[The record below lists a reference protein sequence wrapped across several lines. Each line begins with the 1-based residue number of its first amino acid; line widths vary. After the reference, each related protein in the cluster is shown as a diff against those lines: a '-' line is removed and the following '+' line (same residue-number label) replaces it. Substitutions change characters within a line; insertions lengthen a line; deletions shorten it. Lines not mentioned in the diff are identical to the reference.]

1 MGAARGRGRR
11 SGGLALVAGLALAA
25 GAAGGQLHGGA
36 MKKRGQLKHK
46 GQTLK
51 AKKDIAFR
59 TKEAEERDKERARTF
74 ASDEP
79 VPRGRPGKWNPGEFN
94 SDGGKLKDSSTGV
107 EYDLAALWD
116 LQEEHERF
124 FEFRGVKGGP
134 RDLPHMYYD
143 YYVGFG
149 GFSEG
154 SSLLPVPCASVVE
167 AYTSNGGAA
176 PSAFQMTAPRKAKG
190 AGSQAEFEADEE
202 ETSCL
207 ALGSSEGWSF
217 RMIDELTAEAGI
229 QIQYTGGQECLKRV
243 VTPRESQGKTKA
255 GRTRKR
261 MVTSWVPAPRN
272 FTITLECGVS
282 RQVGTKHDPQPGE
295 MDALMYPIDSIEAQD
310 FMQREVSATTG
321 ASVMETEMCNYE
333 LRWKTPY
340 GCPVAIDGKYDSWR
354 RAQRRELA
362 KERFPPSPKDK
373 ATPKKKSAP
382 SPRGGDRGSSRGR
395 YGDQGHA
402 GGEGRSWLGFFWVC
416 IWKFLF
422 WSVLC
427 VVLAGGV
434 QMYRKRSRMRLI
446 LPQLFEKNRRHRAV
460 ATKRFLS
467 VMMGKDGRPSG
478 RIV

>member
-1 MGAARGRGRR
+1 M
-11 SGGLALVAGLALAA
+11 AGLALAA
-25 GAAGGQLHGGA
+25 GAAGGQVHGGK
-36 MKKRGQLKHK
+36 MRKKQLQHK
-46 GQTLK
+46 AQSSK
-51 AKKDIAFR
+51 AKQDIAFR
-59 TKEAEERDKERARTF
+59 KKEAEERDKERARTF

-79 VPRGRPGKWNPGEFN
+79 VPRGRPGEWNPGEFN
-94 SDGGKLKDSSTGV
+94 SDGGKLKDRSTGV
-107 EYDLAALWD
+107 EYDLAALWE

-124 FEFRGVKGGP
+124 FEFKGVKGGP
-134 RDLPHMYYD
+134 RDQPHMYYD

-149 GFSEG
+149 GFGEG

-167 AYTSNGGAA
+167 TATSEGGAA
-176 PSAFQMTAPRKAKG
+176 PSAYQVTAPRKAKG
-190 AGSQAEFEADEE
+190 AGSQLELEEDEDE
-202 ETSCL
+202 ISCL
-207 ALGSSEGWSF
+207 ALGSSEGWNF

-229 QIQYTGGQECLKRV
+229 QMRYTDGKECLKRV
-243 VTPRESQGKTKA
+243 VTPRESQQGRGGK
-255 GRTRKR
+255 TRKR
-261 MVTSWVPAPRN
+261 MVTSWVEAPRN

-282 RQVGTKHDPQPGE
+282 RQVGAKHDLQPGE
-295 MDALMYPIDSIEAQD
+295 MDALMYPLDSIEAQE

-354 RAQRRELA
+354 RAQRKELA

-373 ATPKKKSAP
+373 ATPSKKSAS
-382 SPRGGDRGSSRGR
+382 SPLSGDRRRDPGR
-395 YGDQGHA
+395 YGDQGPA
-402 GGEGRSWLGFFWVC
+402 SDEGRSWLGFFWVC
-416 IWKFLF
+416 IWNFFF
-422 WSVLC
+422 WGVLC
-427 VVLAGGV
+427 VLLAGGV

-467 VMMGKDGRPSG
+467 VMMEKDGRPSG